1 MPKLI
6 RKGQLGLSTLGLDQN
21 QIINNFNRNRKLIP
35 NQNSLYLEDVLN
47 PVPLQTI
54 YPTIYSTNTSSTLY
68 DQSNQFTNIG
78 NTESLID
85 LKGGMQFDENS
96 LNKSVTAPTKLKQQ
110 TETIS
115 IYSPTL
121 KKNIDV
127 NSEEYQHFQDLN
139 EDDPVLNEG
148 ALDRKRALQ
157 SLRDNTSKPQ
167 VVNTSTKPPSDI
179 KLDDIAFKVI
189 EKSRS
194 NNSKSENSIKNFDGL
209 NAAADAANQIM
220 TGIVGDKMYGGP
232 KGHLTQAIDQGWDT
246 AANVASEFGPVGEK
260 IGLIMKGMNVF
271 NKGVSAALGSKALDN
286 MTTTDAV
293 LNNPLLGWNV
303 GLINALGGKAADTIT
318 KNEDVFAQVGSA
330 YGGSNSIVDNS
341 LEFSGKRYG
350 AFSSGARKDANA
362 LIAESR
368 RQQNMLED
376 ISDEASTRQD
386 LTAYMSAINSNRR
399 ALAMQGGYN
408 QSAIHFGRNG
418 FSFKTIAKTKKVF
431 DLLNQLKV
439 DNIQTNELKEIFL
452 PSEIQEVKL
461 PEFKLGGIIEKSLDD
476 IPIEHTVSKIKL
488 EQLISEFKE
497 GGTIESKEL
506 ENKESQ
512 EYTPEDPE
520 SIIKFVN
527 KHKKVNFV
535 QRLRDSFRETIP
547 DWEVEGNV
555 STHKLGYVEDR
566 DKIKVF
572 PFIQEIDGE
581 LHDFTNPEYNHG
593 KWDALESAERNRDVI
608 IFDNKDDAEWFTKH
622 YKEYY
627 PTFNKYKEGGKF
639 NVIPEGA
646 LHARLHHM
654 EDDENITKKGIP
666 VVSEDEHGNIEQQAE
681 IEQNEIIYRLEVTQ
695 KLEELQKKYY
705 SDDYSEKEKDNF
717 AIEAGKLLVYETLY
731 NTIDN
736 TGLLNGNT

>member
-6 RKGQLGLSTLGLDQN
+6 RKGELRLNTTNLYSARSLTKR
-21 QIINNFNRNRKLIP
+21 RNHK
-35 NQNSLYLEDVLN
+35 YLELFANANTIIPVDLPTSIEQPQLSQNDWNQQQLWQMQRQQMQGLHNDLDVDINLPQYSN
-47 PVPLQTI
+47 RFKSSVPD
-54 YPTIYSTNTSSTLY
+54 YSQQYEKTQSTM
-68 DQSNQFTNIG
+68 NN
-78 NTESLID
+78 
-85 LKGGMQFDENS
+85 M
-96 LNKSVTAPTKLKQQ
+96 KLKASAVMQ
-110 TETIS
+110 
-115 IYSPTL
+115 L
-121 KKNIDV
+121 KKGITDAWNGVSDV
-127 NSEEYQHFQDLN
+127 
-139 EDDPVLNEG
+139 V
-148 ALDRKRALQ
+148 
-157 SLRDNTSKPQ
+157 SKFGPYGQ
-167 VVNTSTKPPSDI
+167 VAGMAMK
-179 KLDDIAFKVI
+179 
-189 EKSRS
+189 
-194 NNSKSENSIKNFDGL
+194 
-209 NAAADAANQIM
+209 AANALNSVQN
-220 TGIVGDKMYGGP
+220 
-232 KGHLTQAIDQGWDT
+232 L
-246 AANVASEFGPVGEK
+246 
-260 IGLIMKGMNVF
+260 
-271 NKGVSAALGSKALDN
+271 ALGSKALDN
-286 MTTTDAV
+286 MTTTDAI
-293 LNNPLLGWNV
+293 LSSPLGMLVPGLGLV
-303 GLINALGGKAADTIT
+303 NALGGQAADTIT

-330 YGGSNSIVDNS
+330 YGGSNSMVDNA

-376 ISDEASTRQD
+376 ISDEATIRKN
-386 LTAYMSAINSNRR
+386 LTSSMSAINSNRR

-418 FSFKTIAKTKKVF
+418 FSFKTITKTKKVF
-431 DLLNQLKV
+431 DLLNQPKPE
-439 DNIQTNELKEIFL
+439 IISSNEIKEIFL
-452 PSEIQEVKL
+452 PREIQEVKL
-461 PEFKLGGIIEKSLDD
+461 PEFKLGGIIGKSLDD
-476 IPIEHTVSKIKL
+476 IPIEYTISEINL
-488 EQLISEFKE
+488 EQLISEFKD
-497 GGTIESKEL
+497 GGTIEKSETKEP
-506 ENKESQ
+506 Q
-512 EYTPEDPE
+512 DYTPENPE

-527 KHKKVNFV
+527 KHKKINFV

-555 STHKLGYVEDR
+555 ATHKLGYAEDR

-572 PFIQEIDGE
+572 PLIQEIDGE

-593 KWDALESAERNRDVI
+593 KWDALESAEKNGDVI

-666 VVSEDEHGNIEQQAE
+666 VVSEDENGNIEQQAE

-705 SDDYSEKEKDNF
+705 SDEYSEKEKDNF

>member
-6 RKGQLGLSTLGLDQN
+6 RKGQLGLSTPG
-21 QIINNFNRNRKLIP
+21 INSARSIAKRRNNK
-35 NQNSLYLEDVLN
+35 YLELFAN
-47 PVPLQTI
+47 ANTIVPIDLPSSIEQPQLSQNDWNQSQLWQMMQQQQMQGPHKYLDFDI
-54 YPTIYSTNTSSTLY
+54 NLPQYSDKFKSPIPDYSQQYEKKNTQSAMNNMKLEASAIMQESSNKGTQLLGKKQMDDTVESVAGDADGSTVEEKSVADKFQSST
-68 DQSNQFTNIG
+68 FG
-78 NTESLID
+78 
-85 LKGGMQFDENS
+85 
-96 LNKSVTAPTKLKQQ
+96 
-110 TETIS
+110 
-115 IYSPTL
+115 
-121 KKNIDV
+121 
-127 NSEEYQHFQDLN
+127 
-139 EDDPVLNEG
+139 
-148 ALDRKRALQ
+148 
-157 SLRDNTSKPQ
+157 
-167 VVNTSTKPPSDI
+167 
-179 KLDDIAFKVI
+179 
-189 EKSRS
+189 
-194 NNSKSENSIKNFDGL
+194 KNFEGWT
-209 NAAADAANQIM
+209 AAANAANQLM
-220 TGIVGDKMYGGP
+220 TGIVGDKMFGGP

-246 AANVASEFGPVGEK
+246 ASDVAAKFGPYGQMVSLG
-260 IGLIMKGMNVF
+260 MKGLNVF
-271 NKGVSAALGSKALDN
+271 NKGVNAALGSKALDN
-286 MTTTDAV
+286 MTTVDAV

-303 GLINALGGKAADTIT
+303 GLINALGGQAADTIT

-330 YGGSNSIVDNS
+330 YGGSNSMVDNA

-376 ISDEASTRQD
+376 ISDEATIRKN
-386 LTAYMSAINSNRR
+386 LTSSMSAINSNRR

-408 QSAIHFGRNG
+408 QSAIHFGRDG
-418 FSFKTIAKTKKVF
+418 FSFKTITKTKKVF
-431 DLLNQLKV
+431 DLLNQSKPE
-439 DNIQTNELKEIFL
+439 IISSNEIKEVFL
-452 PSEIQEVKL
+452 PNKLQEVKL

-476 IPIEHTVSKIKL
+476 IPIECTISEIKL

-497 GGTIESKEL
+497 GGTIEKPETKEP
-506 ENKESQ
+506 Q

-520 SIIKFVN
+520 SVIKFVN

-535 QRLRDSFRETIP
+535 QRLKDSFRETIP

-555 STHKLGYVEDR
+555 CTHKLGYAEDR
-566 DKIKVF
+566 DRIKVF
-572 PFIQEIDGE
+572 PLIQEIDGE

-593 KWDALESAERNRDVI
+593 KWDALESAEKNGDVI

-627 PTFNKYKEGGKF
+627 PTFNKYAVGGKF

-705 SDDYSEKEKDNF
+705 SDDYSEKEKDDF